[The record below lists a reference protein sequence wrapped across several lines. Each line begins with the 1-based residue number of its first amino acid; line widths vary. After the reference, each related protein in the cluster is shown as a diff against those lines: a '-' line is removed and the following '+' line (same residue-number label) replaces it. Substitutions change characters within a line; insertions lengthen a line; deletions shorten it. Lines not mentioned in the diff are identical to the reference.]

1 MRSSRLKIIN
11 EINKI
16 TNILKFQR
24 KNTIKTSYDVNII
37 TKCNEYIINKEKTRL
52 TSINKKE

>member
-1 MRSSRLKIIN
+1 MHMRSPRLKIIN

-24 KNTIKTSYDVNII
+24 KNTTKTSHDVNII
-37 TKCNEYIINKEKTRL
+37 TKCNEYIIN
-52 TSINKKE
+52 